1 MNTFRIPFFDAC
13 NTLHVLQNLTQR
25 CIRIKKSKV
34 CFLHMEEWKL
44 CFSLLFYFYLLY
56 QYPGTP
62 GYTPGYCTR
71 CAPLDVFNF
80 GQSEGPQVVDLF

>member
-25 CIRIKKSKV
+25 CICIKKSKV

-44 CFSLLFYFYLLY
+44 CFSLLFYFYTLHLLHQY
-56 QYPGTP
+56 QYPGV
-62 GYTPGYCTR
+62 YTG